1 MGKDSQTFKLYAY
14 RIENEKLSSSVSDF
28 TSNLIKKLDTEK
40 LNAGQRRLKPSKQ
53 SNDED
58 VLSYYHINRATKR
71 IFGIMMRIAPTEDVG
86 KIPDNLFAQ
95 ELISPDQ
102 LQAIEKTVGVSIIC
116 KNIYYFMVDE
126 HHLVTTLP
134 KNRMTQFK
142 TYMNWLLEVYRGETI
157 YKFSNLIEMPSS
169 TTLKDIRS
177 IVFADNAKQLLP
189 DSKQHEEKTVTK
201 LINVAGDFIKSYIS
215 DNSNLQFLIDK
226 QILSANLV
234 IKFNPVKKADA
245 DDDDVKKA
253 LSAILTPL
261 ADDEAVA
268 VELRNRNKISAG
280 QMIRFIEIEVEK
292 MSNGAVNHEQLSQE
306 MEDYLNS
313 LKGVQR

>member
-1 MGKDSQTFKLYAY
+1 MHKESQTFKLYAY

-28 TSNLIKKLDTEK
+28 TSNLIKKLDTDK

-58 VLSYYHINRATKR
+58 VLSYYYINRATNR
-71 IFGIMMRIAPTEDVG
+71 IFGIMMRIAPTEDVA
-86 KIPDNLFAQ
+86 KIPDNLFTQ

-102 LQAIEKTVGVSIIC
+102 LQAIEKTVGVNIVC
-116 KNIYYFMVDE
+116 KSIYYFMVDE
-126 HHLVTTLP
+126 CHLVTTLA
-134 KNRMTQFK
+134 KNKMAQFK

-157 YKFSNLIEMPSS
+157 YKFSNLIEMPTS
-169 TTLKDIRS
+169 TSLKEIRS
-177 IVFADNAKQLLP
+177 IVFANNAKQLLP
-189 DSKQHEEKTVTK
+189 NTKPQDEKTVTK

-226 QILSANLV
+226 QILSANLI
-234 IKFNPVKKADA
+234 IKFNPIKKADT
-245 DDDDVKKA
+245 DEDEIKKA
-253 LSAILTPL
+253 LSAVLTPL

-268 VELRNRNKISAG
+268 VELKNKKKVNAG
-280 QMIRFIEIEVEK
+280 QMIRYTEVEIER
-292 MSNGAVNHEQLSQE
+292 MNNGTINHEQLSQE

-313 LKGVQR
+313 LKGIQR

>member
-28 TSNLIKKLDTEK
+28 TGNLIKKLDTDK

-71 IFGIMMRIAPTEDVG
+71 IFGIMMRIAPTDDVA
-86 KIPDNLFAQ
+86 KIPDTLFTQ
-95 ELISPDQ
+95 EIINPEEL
-102 LQAIEKTVGVSIIC
+102 LAIENTKGVGYVC
-116 KNIYYFMVDE
+116 KNTYFFMVDE
-126 HHLVTTLP
+126 LHLVTTLA

-142 TYMNWLLEVYRGETI
+142 TYMNWLIEVYRGETI
-157 YKFSNLIEMPSS
+157 YKFSNLIEMPAS
-169 TTLKDIRS
+169 TSLKDIRS
-177 IVFADNAKQLLP
+177 IVFADNAKRFMP
-189 DSKQHEEKTVTK
+189 NSKPQDEKTVTK

-226 QILSANLV
+226 QILSANLI

-245 DDDDVKKA
+245 DDNEIKKA

-268 VELRNRNKISAG
+268 VELRDKNKINAG
-280 QMIRFIEIEVEK
+280 QMIRFKEIEVEK
-292 MSNGAVNHEQLSQE
+292 MSNGAINHEQLSQE
-306 MEDYLNS
+306 MEEYLNS